1 MADVR
6 IGAKSTLTTLNK
18 WIEVIASNITGA
30 NVFGY
35 KGVKISFGDTLVD
48 VLRGGTAT
56 SAIGGLNPLQT
67 GTGGIT
73 INATSTDFSQGS
85 IVQTRSNQDM
95 AVQGN
100 AFFSTVDASGS
111 YNYTRNGNFHIDD
124 AGFLLTN
131 EGNFVMSLENSR
143 PKDDNNVT
151 DFVLVKLINYSTS
164 TITAFLGMSL
174 NRGAA
179 GTGAQLGLA
188 TPSTGGFT
196 GETLRNTFLTGGS
209 GVPINAILPAGSSI
223 CLTTGAVS
231 TASPPPVGNISADV
245 AYVAVPASIMMLGG
259 SGGQPG
265 IVPGQVVKDLN
276 NSSAGSVFTTTLS
289 NKLFDYAR
297 TIADRQNNVFK
308 QMNVRNAAAKI
319 DDGTI
324 PDIKVFIRPNSGVSA
339 DNLLERRAYYSGFE
353 YHVTNVVGGAVK
365 TIVMGGFVPDRGDNA
380 HFDGTGQLV
389 NDTRGVTNILNVKL
403 TDPSDVTITADNPKF
418 NAADTSP
425 PFNYRIHT
433 ALVKFTNRDGLL
445 KLRGSSIF
453 AITDAAG
460 QIQPGFAGMAKF
472 DDGKILQPEFRG
484 KTVGLENV
492 IQAQALEASNTSI
505 TELLPELTVAQK
517 TFTSNTKVVS
527 VGNSIIDDM
536 NGLIR

>member
-1 MADVR
+1 MSDVR

-95 AVQGN
+95 AIQGN
-100 AFFSTVDASGS
+100 GFFATVDASGS

-124 AGFLLTN
+124 AGFLLSN
-131 EGNFVMSLENSR
+131 EGNFVMGIENSK
-143 PKDDNNVT
+143 PKDDNNVE
-151 DFVLVKLINYSTS
+151 DLVLVKLVNHSGA
-164 TITAFLGMSL
+164 TITNFMGVTL
-174 NRGAA
+174 NAGTTTTNVPSSVAA
-179 GTGAQLGLA
+179 GDVTSPASRNA
-188 TPSTGGFT
+188 FST
-196 GETLRNTFLTGGS
+196 NGS
-209 GVPINAILPAGSSI
+209 GVPIASIPNNSS
-223 CLTTGAVS
+223 GF
-231 TASPPPVGNISADV
+231 
-245 AYVAVPASIMMLGG
+245 VAVPASIMMKGG
-259 SGGQPG
+259 AGGQSG
-265 IVPGQVVKDLN
+265 IVPGQVISGLAN
-276 NSSAGSVFTTTLS
+276 AANSGTAFNTNIS
-289 NKLFDYAR
+289 NALFDYAR
-297 TIADRQNNVFK
+297 SIADRQNNVFK
-308 QMNVRNAAAKI
+308 QLNVRGAAGKI
-319 DDGTI
+319 DDGQI
-324 PDIKVFIRPNSGVSA
+324 PDINIFVRPSSTNQV
-339 DNLLERRAYYSGFE
+339 NLNKRRAYYSGFE
-353 YHVTNVVGGAVK
+353 YHVTGVNGSGAVN
-365 TIVMGGFVPDRGDNA
+365 TVIAGGFIPDRGDNS

-389 NDTRGVTNILNVKL
+389 NDTRGVTNILNVA
-403 TDPSDVTITADNPKF
+403 TTGAGTTDNPTF

-425 PFNYRIHT
+425 PFNYRIH
-433 ALVKFTNRDGLL
+433 AAIVKFTNRDGLL

-472 DDGKILQPEFRG
+472 DNGEILQPELRG

-492 IQAQALEASNTSI
+492 VQAQALEASNTSI